1 MPVQFRDY
9 YETLGVPK
17 TASDEEIRSAFRKLA
32 RKHHPDVAKDKK
44 AAEEKFKEINEAYEV
59 LGDPEKRKKYD
70 QLGADW
76 NRPGG
81 FQPPPG
87 WQWEAQQPGGGFY
100 QWGGDGGGV
109 QFEFGGTGFSD
120 FFEAFF
126 GGGRGRS
133 AFGGFGGR
141 QATAERGA
149 DVEADIMVTLEEALR
164 GSTRTVSLRRAGSN
178 KVENYQVKIP
188 RGVHE
193 GQRIR
198 LRGQGEAGVRGG
210 KSGDLFL
217 RVRLARH
224 PDFAVEG
231 SDLIHEVKIE
241 PWRAVLGS
249 ELVVPALEGSVRLKV
264 PPGTQGGQRFRLRE
278 RGLPGVSGKR
288 GDLYVDVQINVPK
301 KLTERECERGIVF
314 GGSGNGEATVA
325 NKVHSV
331 RCALCWSEES
341 ARLSRQHNDANV
353 LSIGQRLIPED
364 LALNIVRIWL
374 ETGFDGGRHERRVAM
389 LNAM

>member
-1 MPVQFRDY
+1 MAVQFRDY

-17 TASDEEIRSAFRKLA
+17 TAAEDEIRSAFRKLA

-59 LGDPEKRKKYD
+59 LSDAEKRKKYD
-70 QLGADW
+70 QLGAGW
-76 NRPGG
+76 NQPGG

-87 WQWEAQQPGGGFY
+87 WEAQQPGRGFHQW
-100 QWGGDGGGV
+100 QWGGGENGGV
-109 QFEFGGTGFSD
+109 EFEFGGTGFSD

-149 DVEADIMVTLEEALR
+149 DVEADIMVTLEEALN

-178 KVENYQVKIP
+178 KVESYQVKIP
-188 RGVHE
+188 RGVRE

-198 LRGQGEAGVRGG
+198 LAGQGEAGVRGG

-249 ELVVPALEGSVRLKV
+249 ELLVPTLEGKVRLKV
-264 PPGTQGGQRFRLRE
+264 PAGTQGGQRFRLRE

-288 GDLYVDVQINVPK
+288 GDLYVEVQINVPK
-301 KLTERECERGIVF
+301 KLSEREREI
-314 GGSGNGEATVA
+314 
-325 NKVHSV
+325 
-331 RCALCWSEES
+331 WSE
-341 ARLSRQHNDANV
+341 
-353 LSIGQRLIPED
+353 
-364 LALNIVRIWL
+364 LAKLH
-374 ETGFDGGRHERRVAM
+374 GG
-389 LNAM
+389 

>member
-1 MPVQFRDY
+1 MAVQFRDY

-17 TASDEEIRSAFRKLA
+17 TAAEDEIRSAFRKLA

-59 LGDPEKRKKYD
+59 LSDAEKRKKYD
-70 QLGADW
+70 QLGAGW
-76 NRPGG
+76 NQPGG

-87 WQWEAQQPGGGFY
+87 WEAQQPGRGFHQW
-100 QWGGDGGGV
+100 QWGGGENGGV
-109 QFEFGGTGFSD
+109 EFEFGGTGFSD

-149 DVEADIMVTLEEALR
+149 DVEADIMVTLEEALH

-198 LRGQGEAGVRGG
+198 LAGQGEAGVRGG

-217 RVRLARH
+217 RVRLAKH
-224 PDFAVEG
+224 PDFSVEG
-231 SDLIHEVKIE
+231 SDLVHEVKIE

-249 ELVVPALEGSVRLKV
+249 ELLVPTLEGNVRLKI
-264 PPGTQGGQRFRLRE
+264 PSGTQGGQRFRLRG
-278 RGLPGVSGKR
+278 RGLPSTSGTR
-288 GDLYVDVQINVPK
+288 GNLYVDVQINVPK
-301 KLTERECERGIVF
+301 KLTDREREIWGELAKLH
-314 GGSGNGEATVA
+314 GG
-325 NKVHSV
+325 
-331 RCALCWSEES
+331 
-341 ARLSRQHNDANV
+341 
-353 LSIGQRLIPED
+353 
-364 LALNIVRIWL
+364 
-374 ETGFDGGRHERRVAM
+374 
-389 LNAM
+389 

>member
-17 TASDEEIRSAFRKLA
+17 TAGEEEIRSAFRKLA
-32 RKHHPDVAKDKK
+32 RKYHPDVAKDKK

-76 NRPGG
+76 DRPGG
-81 FQPPPG
+81 FQPPP
-87 WQWEAQQPGGGFY
+87 QWGPQTPEGGFY

-109 QFEFGGTGFSD
+109 QFEFDGTGFSD

-133 AFGGFGGR
+133 AFGGFGRR

-149 DVEADIMVTLEEALR
+149 DVEADIMVPLEEALH
-164 GSTRTVSLRRAGSN
+164 GSTRTVSLRRAGSD

-198 LRGQGEAGVRGG
+198 LRGQGQAGARGG

-224 PDFAVEG
+224 PDFIVEG

-241 PWRAVLGS
+241 PWQAVLGA
-249 ELVVPALEGSVRLKV
+249 ELVVPTLEGNVRLKI

-278 RGLPGVSGKR
+278 RGLPGVSEKR
-288 GDLYVDVQINVPK
+288 GDLFFVVQINVPK
-301 KLTERECERGIVF
+301 KLIKREKEIWRKLAKL
-314 GGSGNGEATVA
+314 NGVKKT
-325 NKVHSV
+325 
-331 RCALCWSEES
+331 
-341 ARLSRQHNDANV
+341 
-353 LSIGQRLIPED
+353 
-364 LALNIVRIWL
+364 RISQL
-374 ETGFDGGRHERRVAM
+374 
-389 LNAM
+389 LQ

>member
-1 MPVQFRDY
+1 MAVQFRDY

-17 TASDEEIRSAFRKLA
+17 TATDEEIRSAFRKLA

-44 AAEEKFKEINEAYEV
+44 AAEEKFKQINEAYEV
-59 LGDPEKRKKYD
+59 LGDPERRRKYD

-87 WQWEAQQPGGGFY
+87 WGAQQPGGGFY
-100 QWGGDGGGV
+100 QWGGDGGV

-126 GGGRGRS
+126 GGGRNRS
-133 AFGGFGGR
+133 RFGGFGGR
-141 QATAERGA
+141 EAAARGS
-149 DVEADIMVTLEEALR
+149 DVEADIMVTLEEALH

-178 KVENYQVKIP
+178 RVENYQVKIP

-198 LRGQGEAGVRGG
+198 LAGQGEAGAAGG

-224 PDFAVEG
+224 PDFTVEG
-231 SDLIHEVKIE
+231 SDLIHEVKIA
-241 PWRAVLGS
+241 PWQAVLGT
-249 ELVVPALEGSVRLKV
+249 ELNVPTLEGNVRLKI

-278 RGLPGVSGKR
+278 RGLPGISGKR
-288 GDLYVDVQINVPK
+288 GDLYSVVQMNVPR
-301 KLTERECERGIVF
+301 KLSEREREI
-314 GGSGNGEATVA
+314 
-325 NKVHSV
+325 
-331 RCALCWSEES
+331 WSE
-341 ARLSRQHNDANV
+341 
-353 LSIGQRLIPED
+353 
-364 LALNIVRIWL
+364 LAKLH
-374 ETGFDGGRHERRVAM
+374 GG
-389 LNAM
+389 